1 MDRIILLAKDPKKK
15 RSAQEQRL
23 VEQYLATLQRLE
35 YQKKDLPAFMKYQGG
50 GKKGLDDE
58 DPKEKSKEEMN
69 YLDADEDHL
78 DGKDK
83 LSEVIHM
90 RNQQKIKFL

>member
-1 MDRIILLAKDPKKK
+1 
-15 RSAQEQRL
+15 
-23 VEQYLATLQRLE
+23 
-35 YQKKDLPAFMKYQGG
+35 MKYQGG
-50 GKKGLDDE
+50 GKKGYDDE
-58 DPKEKSKEEMN
+58 DPPEKSKEEMN

>member
-1 MDRIILLAKDPKKK
+1 
-15 RSAQEQRL
+15 
-23 VEQYLATLQRLE
+23 
-35 YQKKDLPAFMKYQGG
+35 MKYQGG

-58 DPKEKSKEEMN
+58 DQPEKSKEEMN

-83 LSEVIHM
+83 LSTVIHM